1 MFQIIRKTT
10 LWMLRQDITLKGN
23 VTRKVLS
30 PIHLNQL
37 VIVKSVAG
45 NFLYSVV
52 VEVAESS

>member
-1 MFQIIRKTT
+1 
-10 LWMLRQDITLKGN
+10 MLSQDITLKLN

-37 VIVKSVAG
+37 VIVKSITG